1 MRGMTIPS
9 DWLRGLACSF
19 LFVACG
25 LSPLRWEQIALNGY
39 YLWRSSAKLGA
50 VLSRPPKAV

>member
-1 MRGMTIPS
+1 MTIPS